1 MNVLLYALCCL
12 ILPLWIF
19 SGLYLLIEI
28 IDDLKKRYLKKQ
40 SESQSKRP

>member
-12 ILPLWIF
+12 LLPLWIF

-28 IDDLKKRYLKKQ
+28 VVDLKKRYIK
-40 SESQSKRP
+40 SQSNRQ